1 MIDKLDEGKSLEQGV
16 ENQDIHYSDSNDS
29 GKSTTITTDTQDD
42 VYNILNG
49 AGMKK
54 DNYANHI
61 QMLKD
66 AKQDLL
72 VFKRHIQKIRDK
84 YKNQIDTMENSGFV
98 KNIITPLRN
107 KYQIFSSKIDEI
119 DRQLAQHDQKIEK
132 QIEALDTLRAIAR
145 IN

>member
-1 MIDKLDEGKSLEQGV
+1 MIDKLDEGKRLEQGV
-16 ENQDIHYSDSNDS
+16 EKQDIHYSDSSDS
-29 GKSTTITTDTQDD
+29 GKSTTITTDTQNN

-54 DNYANHI
+54 DKYANHI

-84 YKNQIDTMENSGFV
+84 YKNQIDTMENSGFMEETV
-98 KNIITPLRN
+98 TPLKN
-107 KYQIFSSKIDEI
+107 KYQVFSLKIDEI
-119 DRQLAQHDQKIEK
+119 DKQLAQHDQKIEK
-132 QIEALDTLRAIAR
+132 QIEALNALRAIGR